1 MRLMSGTGGI
11 MTETQSVP
19 FTLAEVRRRWQAVDG
34 LLPVPETLT
43 TGCGVELAVTGA
55 GGQVV
60 AVGSC
65 EHWEGEPG
73 SLDLTWGA
81 ARRFELTILAGGP
94 DVPAALDALLARW
107 REHLAA
113 QQGAGEPDT
122 AAVVTWPSR
131 DIDGAAPLLRHGLA
145 PLAVIA
151 ARAAGRDAAVP
162 ADADHAAG
170 QTLAGVHIR
179 RAEPADVAAVVRLG
193 LEVVRFD
200 SHFGGVNERSW
211 TAEALTRETEEL
223 LAGPQPWVWLAEQD
237 GAPIGMLA
245 AERPAQARWI
255 APRSGPAPVAY
266 LLLMGVRAG
275 ERARGVGA
283 ALASRLNAETEA
295 SHVPVTLLHYAL
307 VNPLS
312 APFWSQQGY
321 RPLWTCWEARPATA
335 IR

>member
-1 MRLMSGTGGI
+1 

-19 FTLAEVRRRWQAVDG
+19 FTVAEVRRRWPAIDG
-34 LLPVPETLT
+34 LLPAPETLP

-94 DVPAALDALLARW
+94 DVPAVLDVLLARW

-113 QQGAGEPDT
+113 QPGADEPDT

-131 DIDGAAPLLRHGLA
+131 DIDGAAPLLRHGFA

-151 ARAAGRDAAVP
+151 ARAASRDPAVRSG
-162 ADADHAAG
+162 ADRAG
-170 QTLAGVHIR
+170 TLAGVNIR
-179 RAEPADVAAVVRLG
+179 RAEPADIGSVVRLG

-211 TAEALTRETEEL
+211 TAEALTRETEQL
-223 LAGPQPWVWLAEQD
+223 LVGPRPWVWLAERD
-237 GAPIGMLA
+237 GTPIGMLA

-283 ALASRLNAETEA
+283 VLASRLNTETEA
-295 SHVPVTLLHYAL
+295 AACP
-307 VNPLS
+307 
-312 APFWSQQGY
+312 
-321 RPLWTCWEARPATA
+321 
-335 IR
+335 

>member
-1 MRLMSGTGGI
+1 
-11 MTETQSVP
+11 MTDSQSVP
-19 FTLAEVRRRWQAVDG
+19 FWLAEVRRRWQAADG
-34 LLPVPETLT
+34 LLPAPETLPP
-43 TGCGVELAVTGA
+43 GCGVELAVTGA

-60 AVGSC
+60 AAGSC
-65 EHWEGEPG
+65 GHWEGESG

-81 ARRFELTILAGGP
+81 ARRFELTVMAGGP
-94 DVPAALDALLARW
+94 DVAAALDVLLARW
-107 REHLAA
+107 REHLAV
-113 QQGAGEPDT
+113 QPGAEEPDT

-131 DIDGAAPLLRHGLA
+131 DIDGAAPLLRHGFA

-151 ARAAGRDAAVP
+151 ARAGGSGPAVPVAPEHAAV
-162 ADADHAAG
+162 AAP
-170 QTLAGVHIR
+170 AGVQIR
-179 RAEPADVAAVVRLG
+179 RAEPADIGSVVRLG

-200 SHFGGVNERSW
+200 SHFGGVSERSW
-211 TAEALTRETEEL
+211 TAEALTREAEGL

-255 APRSGPAPVAY
+255 ASRSGPAPVAY

-275 ERARGVGA
+275 RRARGVGA
-283 ALASRLNAETEA
+283 GLASRLNAETEA

-307 VNPLS
+307 LNPLS